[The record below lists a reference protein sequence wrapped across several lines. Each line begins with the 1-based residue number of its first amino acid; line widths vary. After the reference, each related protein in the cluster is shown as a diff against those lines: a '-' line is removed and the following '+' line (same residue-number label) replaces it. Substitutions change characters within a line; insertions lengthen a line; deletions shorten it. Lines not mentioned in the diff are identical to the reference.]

1 MIQSLSVAS
10 LIAAASA
17 AGVRFVLAPA
27 APVGPVAD
35 ALAQMVPGLARE
47 GIALVQV
54 RRAWDSAFWPHA
66 KKGFFAFKEQIPSLL
81 RERGLM

>member
-1 MIQSLSVAS
+1 M

-17 AGVRFVLAPA
+17 AGVRSVLTPA

-35 ALAQMVPGLARE
+35 VLAQMWPELARE
-47 GIALVQV
+47 GIALMQT
-54 RRAWDSAFWPHA
+54 RRDWDSAFWPHA
-66 KKGFFAFKEQIPSLL
+66 KKGFFAFKEQIPPLL